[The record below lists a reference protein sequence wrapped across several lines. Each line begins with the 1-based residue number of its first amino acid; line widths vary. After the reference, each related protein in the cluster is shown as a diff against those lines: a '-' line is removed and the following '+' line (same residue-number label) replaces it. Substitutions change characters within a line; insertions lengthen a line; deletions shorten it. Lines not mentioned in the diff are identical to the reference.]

1 MNDLISADRK
11 WAKNAVYALWFGLII
26 VVLFQY
32 MQNKH
37 VIYNDP
43 HTEFSGLGDA
53 IYNFLKVFIGILFLI
68 LSVIFTAIS
77 NRKKENANDLIYI
90 NIGSVVFSGFLIFV
104 LLYLFVKP

>member
-1 MNDLISADRK
+1 MNELISADRK
-11 WAKNAVYALWFGLII
+11 WAKSAAYALWFGLII
-26 VVLFQY
+26 EVLFQY

-37 VIYNDP
+37 IIYDDP
-43 HTEFSGLGDA
+43 HQEFFGMGFYY
-53 IYNFLKVFIGILFLI
+53 IMQGYIGIFFVL
-68 LSVIFTAIS
+68 LSVIFAAIS